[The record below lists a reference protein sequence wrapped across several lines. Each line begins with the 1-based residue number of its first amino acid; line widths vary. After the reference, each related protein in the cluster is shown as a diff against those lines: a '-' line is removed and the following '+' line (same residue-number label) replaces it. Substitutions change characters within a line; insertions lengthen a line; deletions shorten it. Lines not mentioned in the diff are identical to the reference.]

1 LQSLRRD
8 FKNFQMKDSKS
19 IDQLSAQVMDV
30 VTQLRENGDELPDQK
45 VVENILRS
53 FPNKFDNIVVTID
66 ESKDLSQ
73 FSIDELFGSLLS
85 HEYRLNKNNNV
96 SLENSFKS

>member
-1 LQSLRRD
+1 MNVFTLIR
-8 FKNFQMKDSKS
+8 
-19 IDQLSAQVMDV
+19 V
-30 VTQLRENGDELPDQK
+30 NGDELPDQK

-53 FPNKFDNIVVTID
+53 FPNKFDNIVVSIE

-73 FSIDELFGSLLS
+73 FSIDELFGLLLS

-96 SLENSFKS
+96 SLENAFKSQMTFGRGRGRGNFRGRG